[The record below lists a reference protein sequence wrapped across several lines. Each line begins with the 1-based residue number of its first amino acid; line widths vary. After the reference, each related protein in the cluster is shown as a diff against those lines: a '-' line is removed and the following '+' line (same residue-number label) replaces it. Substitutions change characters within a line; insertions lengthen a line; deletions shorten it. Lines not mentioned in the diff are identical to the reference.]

1 VNGEPRGGDPAGP
14 AAARLRQL
22 RARHGLSQEQLARLL
37 GVSFASVN
45 RWETGR
51 TQMSARAR
59 QALADFEAR
68 DGPAEDGQAEGGQAR
83 DQQARDRQARD
94 GFPARAASPGA
105 ASVPAPRTPASQAPP
120 SPGPLSPGPPSPVA
134 APPAPASPA
143 PSQPALPFAQ
153 SSFIGRDR
161 ELDDL
166 IGLLDRCR
174 LLTLIGPG
182 GAGKTRLAVEAI
194 GRQPPAVPVAFI
206 PLETVRQPES
216 LITVLAAGLRVP
228 DRAGVPLGESVT
240 AALAEAP
247 RLIVL
252 DGAEHLRDA
261 VAALAGDLLGAAPGV
276 RVVVTSRVVL
286 GAPGE
291 VCWIVPPLECP
302 SAAAGVADI
311 AGSDAVQLFVARA
324 RERLPSFS
332 VADLPPH
339 AIGELCRRLDGLP
352 LAIELIAGWVGAL
365 SVREILQQRAVLLDQ
380 DSPGT
385 GPSRGRRLVDVV
397 QASHDLLRP
406 EERRLLAVL
415 SVFAGSFTLADVQ
428 GVGDAGPALPHL
440 IRALVDSSW
449 LVVTRGSEH
458 NRFSMLDTMRTFAA
472 ARLAESGTA
481 PAVRQRHARHFA
493 ALAQGSE
500 TGLAGPEA
508 AEWTSRLAAATADL
522 DQALLWSQEQ
532 GDIRLGLDMGAALW
546 RWWLLRGRL
555 RYGRD
560 WLGRLLARAGH
571 QRDEPAGRAFCSAAV
586 LAAENGDYAEA
597 VRHARL
603 ALRILEPLGVPGR
616 TATAATVLGSAY
628 RYLGDR
634 PAARRSFATA
644 MELRAGLGDRRAL
657 SAALNNMAL
666 LEVDDGDLARAR
678 DLFEQALVIKRQLG
692 DRHSLAIGLVNLGDL
707 LTRINQWE
715 AADRVLAEAAT
726 LAADLG
732 NPQLIGTVR
741 CNQGNVAVYQRQWA
755 EAAAHYA
762 AAVAAYQE
770 AGHGHDA
777 VEALTGLGR
786 VSYHLGRPDEGSQ
799 HLLAAQAL
807 AGELGNPERLAQV
820 RAALAE
826 TGAAAAGPLPGGLT
840 PRQAEVLRLLAAGM
854 SNKQIAAELYL
865 SPSTV
870 ERHLATIY
878 RKLGLAGRVDAAR
891 YALAHGLAATV
902 TRALL

>member
-1 VNGEPRGGDPAGP
+1 MDGEPPGGGP
-14 AAARLRQL
+14 AEPPAARLRQL
-22 RARHGLSQEQLARLL
+22 RAERGLSQEQLAHLL
-37 GVSFASVN
+37 GVSFATVN

-51 TQMSARAR
+51 TRMSARAR

-68 DGPAEDGQAEGGQAR
+68 DGSAVL
-83 DQQARDRQARD
+83 
-94 GFPARAASPGA
+94 AAAPSSA
-105 ASVPAPRTPASQAPP
+105 AAPAPPPSAAAAAPSPPAGPTGPAPP
-120 SPGPLSPGPPSPVA
+120 VSSR
-134 APPAPASPA
+134 PAPAGPT
-143 PSQPALPFAQ
+143 LPVAQ
-153 SSFIGRDR
+153 SSFIGRGR
-161 ELDDL
+161 ELGEL
-166 IGLLDRCR
+166 VGLLESSR

-182 GAGKTRLAVEAI
+182 GAGKTRLAVEALSR
-194 GRQPPAVPVAFI
+194 GAPAVPVTFI

-228 DRAGVPLGESVT
+228 DQAGVPLAESVA

-261 VAALAGDLLGAAPGV
+261 VAALAGQLLGAAPGV
-276 RVVVTSRVVL
+276 RIVVTSRVLL
-286 GAPGE
+286 GAAGE
-291 VCWIVPPLECP
+291 VCWTVPPLDCP

-332 VADLPPH
+332 AGDVPPH

-380 DSPGT
+380 DAPGAAA
-385 GPSRGRRLVDVV
+385 SRGRRLVDVV
-397 QASHDLLRP
+397 RASYDLLQP
-406 EERRLLAVL
+406 EEQRLLAVL
-415 SVFAGSFTLADVQ
+415 SVFAGSFTVADAQ
-428 GVGDAGPALPHL
+428 GVSAAGPSVAHL
-440 IRALVDSSW
+440 IRGLVDSSW

-472 ARLAESGTA
+472 ARLAESGTG
-481 PAVRQRHARHFA
+481 PAVRQRHAEHFA
-493 ALAQGSE
+493 ALARGSE
-500 TGLAGPEA
+500 TGLAGRDA
-508 AEWTSRLAAATADL
+508 AEWTARLASATADL
-522 DQALLWSQEQ
+522 DQALQWLEDH
-532 GDIRLGLDMGAALW
+532 GDLRLGLDMGAALW

-555 RYGRD
+555 SYGRA
-560 WLGRLLARAGH
+560 WLGRLLARAG
-571 QRDEPAGRAFCSAAV
+571 QRRDEPAGRAFCSAAV
-586 LAAENGDYAEA
+586 LAAENGDYGEA
-597 VRHARL
+597 VRQARL
-603 ALRILEPLGVPGR
+603 ALRILERLGVPDR

-628 RYLGDR
+628 RYLGELA
-634 PAARRSFATA
+634 AARRSFATA

-678 DLFEQALVIKRQLG
+678 ELFEQALVIKRQLG
-692 DRHSLAIGLVNLGDL
+692 ERQSLGIGLVNLGDL
-707 LTRINQWE
+707 LTRIGQWE
-715 AADRVLAEAAT
+715 AAARALAEAAAI
-726 LAADLG
+726 AADLG
-732 NPQLIGTVR
+732 NPQLMGTVR
-741 CNQGNVAVYQRQWA
+741 CNLGNVAAHQREWA
-755 EAAAHYA
+755 GAATHYA

-786 VSYHLGRPDEGSQ
+786 ASYRLGRPDEGAG
-799 HLLAAQAL
+799 HLRAAEAL
-807 AGELGNPERLAQV
+807 AGELGNPQRLAEV

-826 TGAAAAGPLPGGLT
+826 TTGTAAGPLPGGLT
-840 PRQAEVLRLLAAGM
+840 ARQAEVLRLLAGGM

-865 SPSTV
+865 SPATV

-878 RKLGLAGRVDAAR
+878 RKLGLAGRVEAAR
-891 YALAHGLAATV
+891 YALAHGLAATMS
-902 TRALL
+902 

>member
-1 VNGEPRGGDPAGP
+1 MDGEPPGGGLAEPP
-14 AAARLRQL
+14 AARLRQL
-22 RARHGLSQEQLARLL
+22 RAQRGLSQEQLAHLL
-37 GVSFASVN
+37 GVSFATVN

-51 TQMSARAR
+51 TRMSARAR

-68 DGPAEDGQAEGGQAR
+68 DGFAG
-83 DQQARDRQARD
+83 
-94 GFPARAASPGA
+94 RAAG
-105 ASVPAPRTPASQAPP
+105 PALAQAL
-120 SPGPLSPGPPSPVA
+120 SAGPVVA
-134 APPAPASPA
+134 APPAPAPPSPPA
-143 PSQPALPFAQ
+143 PPSAASGPMAAAPPAPASQASGPTAAAPVSSPPAPAGPTLPVAQ

-161 ELDDL
+161 ELGELVDL
-166 IGLLDRCR
+166 LESSR

-182 GAGKTRLAVEAI
+182 GAGKTRLAVEALS
-194 GRQPPAVPVAFI
+194 RSAAAVPVTFI
-206 PLETVRQPES
+206 SLEAVRQPGS
-216 LITVLAAGLRVP
+216 LSTVLAAGLRVP
-228 DRAGVPLGESVT
+228 DQAGVALAESVA
-240 AALAEAP
+240 AALAEVP

-261 VAALAGDLLGAAPGV
+261 VAVLAGQLLGAAPGV
-276 RVVVTSRVVL
+276 RIVVTSRVVL

-291 VCWIVPPLECP
+291 VCWTVPPLDCP

-332 VADLPPH
+332 VGDVPPH

-380 DSPGT
+380 DAPGAA
-385 GPSRGRRLVDVV
+385 GSRGRRLVDVV
-397 QASHDLLRP
+397 RASYGLLQP
-406 EERRLLAVL
+406 EEQRLLAML
-415 SVFAGSFTLADVQ
+415 SVFAGSFTVADAQ
-428 GVGDAGPALPHL
+428 GVSAAGPAVAHL
-440 IRALVDSSW
+440 IRGLVDSSW

-472 ARLAESGTA
+472 ARLAESGSG
-481 PAVRQRHARHFA
+481 PAVRQRHAEHFA

-500 TGLAGPEA
+500 TGLAGRDA
-508 AEWTSRLAAATADL
+508 AEWMARLASSTADL
-522 DQALLWSQEQ
+522 DQALQWLEDD
-532 GDIRLGLDMGAALW
+532 GDLRLGLDMGAALW

-555 RYGRD
+555 SYGRA
-560 WLGRLLARAGH
+560 WLGRLLAQAG
-571 QRDEPAGRAFCSAAV
+571 QRRDESAGRALCSAAL
-586 LAAENGDYAEA
+586 LAAENGDYGEA
-597 VRHARL
+597 VRQARL
-603 ALRILEPLGVPGR
+603 ALRILEPLGVPDR

-628 RYLGDR
+628 RYLGDLA
-634 PAARRSFATA
+634 AARRSFATA

-666 LEVDDGDLARAR
+666 LEVDDGDLARGR
-678 DLFEQALVIKRQLG
+678 ELFEQALAIKRRLG
-692 DRHSLAIGLVNLGDL
+692 ERRSLAIGLANLGDL
-707 LTRINQWE
+707 LTRLSQWE
-715 AADRVLAEAAT
+715 AAARALAEAAA

-732 NPQLIGTVR
+732 NPQLIGTVQ
-741 CNQGNVAVYQRQWA
+741 CNLGNVATHQQEWA
-755 EAAAHYA
+755 EAAGHYA

-786 VSYHLGRPDEGSQ
+786 ACHRLGRPDEGAG
-799 HLLAAQAL
+799 HLRAAEAL
-807 AGELGNPERLAQV
+807 AVELGNPQRLAEA

-826 TGAAAAGPLPGGLT
+826 TTGDTAGWLPGGLT
-840 PRQAEVLRLLAAGM
+840 ARQAEVLRLLAAGM

-865 SPSTV
+865 SPATV

-878 RKLGLAGRVDAAR
+878 RKLGLAGRVEAAR
-891 YALAHGLAATV
+891 YALAHGLAA
-902 TRALL
+902 AMS

>member
-1 VNGEPRGGDPAGP
+1 VDGEPPGGGPAGP
-14 AAARLRQL
+14 PATRLRQL
-22 RARHGLSQEQLARLL
+22 RAQRGLSQEQLAHLL
-37 GVSFASVN
+37 GVSFATVN

-68 DGPAEDGQAEGGQAR
+68 DSQAEGGQTR
-83 DQQARDRQARD
+83 DGQAGEGQARD
-94 GFPARAASPGA
+94 GSRARAASSPA
-105 ASVPAPRTPASQAPP
+105 ASVPALRAPASTAPL
-120 SPGPLSPGPPSPVA
+120 SSGPLSSEPPPPAA

-143 PSQPALPFAQ
+143 PSRPALPVAQ

-161 ELDDL
+161 ELEDL

-194 GRQPPAVPVAFI
+194 GRQRPAVPVAFI

-216 LITVLAAGLRVP
+216 LITLVAAGLRVP
-228 DRAGVPLGESVT
+228 DRAGVPLPESVA

-252 DGAEHLRDA
+252 DGAEHLREA
-261 VAALAGDLLGAAPGV
+261 VADLASDLLGAAPGV
-276 RVVVTSRVVL
+276 RVVITSRVVL

-324 RERLPSFS
+324 RERLPGFS

-365 SVREILQQRAVLLDQ
+365 SVREILQQRAVLLD
-380 DSPGT
+380 SPGAAA
-385 GPSRGRRLVDVV
+385 PSLGRRLVDVV
-397 QASHDLLRP
+397 QASYDLLRP

-440 IRALVDSSW
+440 IRGLVDSSW

-481 PAVRQRHARHFA
+481 PEVRQRHARHFA

-508 AEWTSRLAAATADL
+508 AEWTARLAASTADL
-522 DQALLWSQEQ
+522 HQALLWSQEQ

-597 VRHARL
+597 VRQARL
-603 ALRILEPLGVPGR
+603 ALRILEPLGVPDR

-644 MELRAGLGDRRAL
+644 MELRGGLGDRRAL

-678 DLFEQALVIKRQLG
+678 DLFEQALAIKRQLG
-692 DRHSLAIGLVNLGDL
+692 DRHSLAIGLANLGDL

-715 AADRVLAEAAT
+715 AADRVLAEAST

-732 NPQLIGTVR
+732 NPQLMGTVR
-741 CNQGNVAVYQRQWA
+741 CNQGNVAAYQRQWA

-786 VSYHLGRPDEGSQ
+786 VSYHLGRPDEGAQ

-826 TGAAAAGPLPGGLT
+826 TGGTAAGPLPGGLT

-870 ERHLATIY
+870 ERHLATTY
-878 RKLGLAGRVDAAR
+878 RKLGLTGRVEAAR

>member
-14 AAARLRQL
+14 PAARLRQL
-22 RARHGLSQEQLARLL
+22 RASHGLSQEQLARLL

-68 DGPAEDGQAEGGQAR
+68 NGSATPPD
-83 DQQARDRQARD
+83 
-94 GFPARAASPGA
+94 ASPDR
-105 ASVPAPRTPASQAPP
+105 PHAP
-120 SPGPLSPGPPSPVA
+120 A
-134 APPAPASPA
+134 APPAGAAPAGA
-143 PSQPALPFAQ
+143 ALLVAQ
-153 SSFIGRDR
+153 SSFIGREG
-161 ELDDL
+161 ELAEL

-182 GAGKTRLAVEAI
+182 GAGKTRLAVEALS
-194 GRQPPAVPVAFI
+194 RRPPPVPVAFI

-216 LITVLAAGLRVP
+216 LITVLAAGLQVP
-228 DRAGVPLGESVT
+228 DRPGVPLPEAVA
-240 AALAEAP
+240 AALGEAP
-247 RLIVL
+247 RTIVL

-261 VAALAGDLLGAAPGV
+261 VALLAGDLLAAAPGV
-276 RVVVTSRVVL
+276 RIVVTSRVVL
-286 GAPGE
+286 AAPGE
-291 VCWIVPPLECP
+291 VCWTVPPLECP
-302 SAAAGVADI
+302 SAAAGVTDV

-332 VADLPPH
+332 VADVPPH

-352 LAIELIAGWVGAL
+352 LAIELIAGWVGVL

-385 GPSRGRRLVDVV
+385 ASSRGRRLVDVV
-397 QASHDLLRP
+397 RASYDLLQP
-406 EERRLLAVL
+406 AEQELLAVL
-415 SVFAGSFTLADVQ
+415 SVFAGSFTMADAQ
-428 GVGDAGPALPHL
+428 GVSDAGPALAHL
-440 IRALVDSSW
+440 IRGLVDSSW

-472 ARLAESGTA
+472 ARLAETGGT
-481 PAVRQRHARHFA
+481 PAVRQRHAQHFA

-500 TGLAGPEA
+500 TGLAGRDA
-508 AEWTSRLAAATADL
+508 AEWTHRLAAASADL
-522 DQALLWSQEQ
+522 DQALQWSEEH
-532 GDIRLGLDMGAALW
+532 GGIRLGLDMGAALW

-555 RYGRD
+555 SYGRA
-560 WLGRLLARAGH
+560 WLGKLLAHAG
-571 QRDEPAGRAFCSAAV
+571 QRRDEPAGRALCSAAL
-586 LAAENGDYAEA
+586 LAAENGDYGEA
-597 VRHARL
+597 VRQARL
-603 ALRILEPLGVPGR
+603 ALRILEPLGAPER

-634 PAARRSFATA
+634 AAARRSFATA

-666 LEVDDGDLARAR
+666 LEVDDGDLTRAR
-678 DLFEQALVIKRQLG
+678 ELFEQALMIKRQLG
-692 DRHSLAIGLVNLGDL
+692 ERHSLAIGLANLGDL
-707 LTRINQWE
+707 LTRISQWE
-715 AADRVLAEAAT
+715 AAARALAEAAG

-732 NPQLIGTVR
+732 NPQLMGTVR
-741 CNQGNVAVYQRQWA
+741 CNQGNVAAHQQEW
-755 EAAAHYA
+755 AAAASHYA
-762 AAVAAYQE
+762 AAVAAYEE
-770 AGHGHDA
+770 AGHSHDA

-786 VSYHLGRPDEGSQ
+786 ASYRLGRPDEAAQ
-799 HLLAAQAL
+799 HLRAAEAL
-807 AGELGNPERLAQV
+807 ASELGNPERVAWV

-826 TGAAAAGPLPGGLT
+826 TGQAAAAPLPGGLT
-840 PRQAEVLRLLAAGM
+840 TRQAEVLGLLAAGL

-865 SPSTV
+865 SPATV

-878 RKLGLAGRVDAAR
+878 RKLGLAGRVEAAR
-891 YALAHGLAATV
+891 YALAHGLAA
-902 TRALL
+902 AMS